1 METSILEHSTVSAL
15 SRWEEEENKS
25 KGHVMWRVLEVAESI
40 GGIAQTEHQWVHV
53 LYDYT
58 ASLDCDEIL
67 TASGFDN
74 VPHQNKNI
82 PREAPTQ

>member
-1 METSILEHSTVSAL
+1 MSKLA
-15 SRWEEEENKS
+15 NKS

-40 GGIAQTEHQWVHV
+40 GRIVQTERHSVHV

-58 ASLDCDEIL
+58 AVWIL
-67 TASGFDN
+67 MKFLLLLGFGN

-82 PREAPTQ
+82 PWEAPAK